1 MILHFIRQPGIEIVV
16 RSADPR
22 RQCLYGLIR
31 LLDAPV
37 GAVPNLSHKGTFKS
51 HWLIHRIIGHQMQ
64 RSLGQMRPDFIQY
77 ILIPASSFAYVA
89 EFCFKRAAAL
99 RNMGTEM
106 GSAISR
112 GFMRMASV

>member
-37 GAVPNLSHKGTFKS
+37 GAVPNLSHKRTFKS

-77 ILIPASSFAYVA
+77 ILIPASGFAEHGDRDGQCNLAWFY
-89 EFCFKRAAAL
+89 ENGIGIISIK
-99 RNMGTEM
+99 MGKL
-106 GSAISR
+106 S
-112 GFMRMASV
+112 